1 MNTNT
6 LNHNEWHNPN
16 NWSRMGLF
24 GIYFSKA
31 DTRWLVPKATPAFGW
46 TLNFGYRYSVL
57 SLAVALVLPVVMLTI
72 ALALQNRI

>member
-24 GIYFSKA
+24 GVYFSKA
-31 DTRWLVPKATPAFGW
+31 DTRVLVPKATPALGW
-46 TLNFGYRYSVL
+46 TLNFGHRLSVL
-57 SLAVALVLPVVMLTI
+57 WLSVIIVVPVLAAVTAMLISTDK
-72 ALALQNRI
+72 